1 MEDNVAGP
9 AYDPAKGDK
18 VDFAI
23 SVLGFIAI
31 LTPLTLWL
39 SWSTTVY
46 YLALSVGVGACLL
59 VVALTKLFP
68 ERRISAAPSQGG
80 QRR

>member
-1 MEDNVAGP
+1 MAGP
-9 AYDPAKGDK
+9 AYDPVKGDK

-68 ERRISAAPSQGG
+68 ERQVSATPARSG

>member
-1 MEDNVAGP
+1 MTDP
-9 AYDPAKGDK
+9 TYDPVKGDR

-31 LTPLTLWL
+31 LTPLTLWI

-46 YLALSVGVGACLL
+46 YLALSVGIGSCLI

-68 ERRISAAPSQGG
+68 EPGVSTARRWSG

>member
-1 MEDNVAGP
+1 MTDP
-9 AYDPAKGDK
+9 AYDPVKGDK

-46 YLALSVGVGACLL
+46 YLALSVGVGSCLI

-68 ERRISAAPSQGG
+68 ERRVSAAPNPSG

>member
-1 MEDNVAGP
+1 MERGVTGP
-9 AYDPAKGDK
+9 AYDPAKGDR

-23 SVLGFIAI
+23 SILGFIAI

-46 YLALSVGVGACLL
+46 YLALSVGVGACLI
-59 VVALTKLFP
+59 VVALTRLFP
-68 ERRISAAPSQGG
+68 EPRVSAAPDHSG

>member
-1 MEDNVAGP
+1 MEGDVTDP
-9 AYDPAKGDK
+9 AYDPAKGDR

-46 YLALSVGVGACLL
+46 YLALSVGVGACLI

-68 ERRISAAPSQGG
+68 ERRISAAPSRSGH
-80 QRR
+80 RR